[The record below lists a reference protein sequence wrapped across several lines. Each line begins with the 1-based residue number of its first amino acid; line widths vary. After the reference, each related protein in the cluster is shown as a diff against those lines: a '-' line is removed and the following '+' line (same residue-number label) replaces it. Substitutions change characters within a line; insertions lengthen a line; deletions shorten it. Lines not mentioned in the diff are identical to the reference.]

1 MAELTIKSES
11 KQDERPQIS
20 IQELIDSLKSTADD
34 VGQICELTSEERLLV
49 TEFFKS
55 LLILMQP
62 LAPDIAVST
71 SALPS
76 EIGNVTNAHMDPTGH
91 LALIYEDGHLELK
104 NLSDEENR
112 DLLVTVIQDVMPK
125 FKQLTSA
132 QKSKI
137 GNRIKFLSAVTNK
150 LQKISGA
157 LSAVISAV
165 K

>member
-76 EIGNVTNAHMDPTGH
+76 KIGNVTNAYMDPTGH